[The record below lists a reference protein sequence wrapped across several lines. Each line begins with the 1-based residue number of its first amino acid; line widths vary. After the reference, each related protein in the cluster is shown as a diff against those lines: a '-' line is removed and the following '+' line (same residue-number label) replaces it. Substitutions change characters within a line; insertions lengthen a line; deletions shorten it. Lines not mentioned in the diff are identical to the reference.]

1 MPDINVNKLSEAL
14 NTKADIDLNNTG
26 VFSTS
31 EGGVVNLVQS
41 TPSDAKGKEVSSADF
56 SIKQGGLELMDVVF
70 APLGIDESKNKRR
83 YLNGQVLIQEQFPAF
98 TAAVKARMATMSN
111 AFTTETNWQAEK
123 TNSKLGQCGKFV
135 VDDTAGTI
143 RLPCVVNA
151 QGLADL
157 SLIGGIKSESLP
169 NITSGTNWFMTV
181 GGTTS
186 NPTTTSFPAS
196 GATTAPVGSVVQG
209 HNGNNFEF
217 PWTRLDA
224 SLQSISYQDNA
235 PVQQEAVQYPY
246 CIVVNTG
253 VEESDRPINNYQ
265 INNVYSYGM
274 SQYYKGTMNNNSW
287 LKSAGQWNS
296 GTVYTGM
303 YNWLIEQMNN
313 GVSGF
318 VASTA
323 AYTDYDFVINQTDQT
338 FRLPLLNG
346 DRVLVKKYVNG
357 TDWYNLY
364 SDGYLEQGG
373 SAKGIPNFTI
383 SFLKPFRDANYTI
396 ITTTRTASDDA
407 TVRTMEP
414 ILGQILASSC
424 SLRSCP
430 SFNGTQFFWQACG
443 YAHVPTQSDFTEV
456 SGLYYYIGDTLQNAQ
471 LINVARIEETLVNK
485 TNKVQA
491 AEASMPSNRY
501 IDLTLGASGQT
512 YTAPANG
519 WFAIAKVAGADFYYT
534 DIVVLKDPNGGT
546 DQNNSKFGT
555 FSEAYRSSPC
565 ESMAQVK
572 KGDVVIVNYNA
583 TGVTNYFRFIYA
595 EGEN

>member
-31 EGGVVNLVQS
+31 EGGGVNLVQS
-41 TPSDAKGKEVSSADF
+41 TPSDAKGKEVASADF
-56 SIKQGGLELMDVVF
+56 SLKQGGLELMDVIF

-98 TAAVKARMATMSN
+98 TSAVKARMTTMAN

-135 VDDTAGTI
+135 IDDTAGTI

-151 QGLADL
+151 QGLVDL
-157 SLIGGIKSESLP
+157 ALIGGIKSESLP
-169 NITSGTNWFMTV
+169 NITGSATSWEDSDSNRTDFGAISGK
-181 GGTTS
+181 TTGAFTRRTGYRNKAVS
-186 NPTTTSFPAS
+186 PGNMPA
-196 GATTAPVGSVVQG
+196 AD
-209 HNGNNFEF
+209 NNASSTMLGF
-217 PWTRLDA
+217 DA
-224 SLQSISYQDNA
+224 SNSSSVYQNNA
-235 PVQQEAVQYPY
+235 PVQQEAIQYPY

-253 VEESDRPINNYQ
+253 VEEADRPINNYQ
-265 INNVYSYGM
+265 VNNVYSYGM
-274 SQYYKGTMNNNSW
+274 SKYYKGTMNNNSW
-287 LKSAGQWNS
+287 LKSAGQWNG

-303 YNWLIEQMNN
+303 YNWLLEQMNA

-323 AYTDYDFVINQTDQT
+323 TYTNYDYVINTTDQT

-364 SDGYLEQGG
+364 SDGWIEQGG
-373 SAKGIPNFTI
+373 SATGMPNFTI

-396 ITTTRTASDDA
+396 TTTTRTGNSDT

-414 ILGQILASSC
+414 ILGKILASSC
-424 SLRSCP
+424 VLQSCP

-443 YAHVPTQSDFTEV
+443 YAPVPTQSDFAEV
-456 SGLYYYIGDTLQNAQ
+456 SGLYYYVGDTLQNAQ
-471 LINVARIEETLVNK
+471 LINVARIEETLVTK

-491 AEASMPSNRY
+491 AEAGMPSGRY
-501 IDLTLGASGQT
+501 IDLTLGSSGTT

-519 WFAIAKVAGADFYYT
+519 WFWFSKIAGTNLFGVGIENKRNGMIIGSDAGAPGSGNA
-534 DIVVLKDPNGGT
+534 VMPVLAGD
-546 DQNNSKFGT
+546 
-555 FSEAYRSSPC
+555 
-565 ESMAQVK
+565 
-572 KGDVVIVNYNA
+572 DVVVRYSA
-583 TGVTNYFRFIYA
+583 TGKTLGFRFVYA
-595 EGEN
+595 QGEQ